1 MLGFLPTL
9 CCAQRHDTLGNV
21 SILAKKNAVSITSP
35 TPVQILNT
43 TDPSKTNSL
52 SVADAVKYFAGVSV
66 KDFGGIGGLKTISV
80 RSLGA
85 NHTGILYDGI
95 ALGNAQAGQVDLGKF
110 SLDNIFQIELQNSG
124 PSDILSTAKAF
135 SFASLLSLKTTTGVE
150 KKDSITRI
158 NVKLQS
164 GSFGYISPSFAITK
178 EIGKR
183 FSLSLSTQ
191 FQNANG
197 IYPYISY
204 ENDSKKLNRINSDV
218 KSSRSEINAVF
229 QANKSNKFVLKTF
242 FYNSERGLPGAII
255 FYNTLS
261 NQRLNEKEMFV
272 QGSWRNTISKKS
284 ELLFSAKYEHNKSYY
299 LDPSYPNNVGK
310 LENEF
315 HQKEIYVSGVYS
327 YKFDEHMKMSFATDA
342 FKNTLVRTDV
352 FADKFATPTRNS
364 FLNNIAF
371 QFKKRRYEIS
381 GNLLYSIVNEKV
393 KTGESGNNF
402 NKFSNG
408 LAFSLQ
414 PFSGIPFRTRL
425 FYKHIFRAPTFND
438 LYYTNV
444 GNTKL
449 RPEFA
454 DQYNVGFSYAKQKL
468 GFVKLWSV
476 TTDAYYNFVSDKIL
490 TAPRQNL
497 FQWSVQNIGKVK
509 IKGIDVAVNT
519 SFKEW
524 KNIEISTSATYTFQ
538 EAKDVSNAT
547 SPFYKTQLSYTP
559 KHSGSGSL
567 NIEYNNFQFNYN
579 LLYSSVRYK
588 PGDQI
593 FENLLQPFT
602 TTDVSISYLLQKRQA
617 FYKLIFEAN
626 NIFNTEFEIVKYYP
640 MPLSN
645 FRITLN
651 ISLKQ
656 NKN

>member
-9 CCAQRHDTLGNV
+9 CCAQQHDTLGNV

-35 TPVQILNT
+35 TPIQILNT

-197 IYPYISY
+197 VYPYISY

-261 NQRLNEKEMFV
+261 NQRLDEREFFV

-509 IKGIDVAVNT
+509 IKGIDVAANT

>member
-9 CCAQRHDTLGNV
+9 CCAQQHDTLGNV

-35 TPVQILNT
+35 TPIQILNT

-197 IYPYISY
+197 VYPYISY

-261 NQRLNEKEMFV
+261 NQRLDEREFFV

-509 IKGIDVAVNT
+509 IKGIDVAANT

-547 SPFYKTQLSYTP
+547 SPLYKTQLSYTP

>member
-9 CCAQRHDTLGNV
+9 CCAQQHDTLGNV

-197 IYPYISY
+197 IYPHISY

-261 NQRLNEKEMFV
+261 NQRLDEREFFV

-509 IKGIDVAVNT
+509 IKGIDVAANT

-547 SPFYKTQLSYTP
+547 SPLYKTQLSYTP